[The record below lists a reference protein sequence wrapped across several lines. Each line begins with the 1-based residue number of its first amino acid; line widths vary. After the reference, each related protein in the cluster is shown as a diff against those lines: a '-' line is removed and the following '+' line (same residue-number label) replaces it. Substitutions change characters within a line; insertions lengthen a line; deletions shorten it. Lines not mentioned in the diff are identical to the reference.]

1 MLGYRSS
8 PLSRCSNFIPDK
20 MKHYG
25 LIGYPLSH
33 SFSKKY
39 FTEKFEKEKITD
51 SEYHLFPIGHINEFR
66 ALLNANP
73 HLCGLNVTIPYKLAV
88 LKYLDWVEGDAKK
101 TGAVNCIRIS
111 AESPVEAAFSGEV
124 GIKGH
129 NFRLEG
135 FNTDIYGFQ
144 KSLTHLLKNQH
155 DQALVLGD
163 GGAARAVK
171 YVLESLGINF
181 KVVTRKPFPGNLLF
195 SDLQPHHVKQHTL
208 IINTTPLGMVPDIDE
223 CPPIPYEA
231 LTEEHLLY
239 DLIYNPEKTLFLK
252 KGEDHG
258 AVIKNGYEMLV
269 LQAEKSWEIWTHKEK
284 YP

>member
-1 MLGYRSS
+1 
-8 PLSRCSNFIPDK
+8 

-39 FTEKFEKEKITD
+39 FTGKFEKEKITD
-51 SEYHLFPIGHINEFR
+51 AVYDLFPLEHINDLP

-73 HLCGLNVTIPYKLAV
+73 DLCGLNVTIPHKLSV
-88 LKYLDWVEGDAKK
+88 LKYLDWIEHDARKA
-101 TGAVNCIRIS
+101 GAVNCIRVS

-129 NFRLEG
+129 DFRLEG
-135 FNTDIYGFQ
+135 FNTDIYGFE
-144 KSLTHLLKNQH
+144 KSLKHLLKDRH

-171 YVLESLGINF
+171 CVLENLGINF

-195 SDLQPHHVKQHTL
+195 TDLKPRHIRQHTL
-208 IINTTPLGMVPDIDE
+208 IINTTPVGMSPNVDE
-223 CPPIPYEA
+223 CPPIPYQA
-231 LTEEHLLY
+231 ITDDHLLY

-252 KGEDHG
+252 KGEKQG
-258 AVIKNGYEMLV
+258 AAIKNGYEMLV
-269 LQAEKSWEIWTHKEK
+269 LQAEKSWEIWTLKEK
-284 YP
+284 YR